1 MLLLLKRNILLY
13 LRDRVGLFFSMLSPL
28 IVLLL
33 YALFLSRSLVDSLPP
48 LPGAKALMDV
58 WMIAGLL
65 SVTSVTSTFGALSQL
80 VDDRKRRILSDF
92 AASPLTRLRLAA
104 GYAGGAFGAGL
115 LMTAL
120 CAVFGAVYLY
130 AADGLL
136 LSPSTWLAALPAA
149 AASVL
154 CSAAAALCFALF
166 LRTTSS
172 YGALQTLLGTLIGFL
187 MGMYVPIGVLPSG
200 VQAFIRFFPLSHGAV
215 LLRKLL
221 LTPQLDGWPQ
231 AAKDLFNLELGCA
244 YRYGD
249 FVMPAAGHAL
259 VLTGCG
265 AGLLA
270 VCALLLRRRN
280 AGL

>member
-1 MLLLLKRNILLY
+1 MLFLLKRNILLY

-28 IVLLL
+28 IVLVL
-33 YALFLSRSLVDSLPP
+33 YALFLSRSLVSSLPP

-58 WMIAGLL
+58 WMVAGLL
-65 SVTSVTSTFGALSQL
+65 GVTSVTSTFGALSQL
-80 VDDRKRRILSDF
+80 VDDRRRRILSDF

-120 CAVFGAVYLY
+120 CAGIGAIYLY
-130 AADGLL
+130 LADGLL
-136 LSPSTWLAALPAA
+136 LNPAVWLAALPAA
-149 AASVL
+149 GASVL
-154 CSAAAALCFALF
+154 CSASAALCCALF
-166 LRTTSS
+166 LRTASS

-187 MGMYVPIGVLPSG
+187 MGMYVPIGALPSG
-200 VQAFIRFFPLSHGAV
+200 VQAFIRFFPLSHGAA

-221 LTPQLDGWPQ
+221 LTPQLEGWPQ

-244 YRYGD
+244 FRYGD
-249 FVMPAAGHAL
+249 YVLPAAGHAL
-259 VLTGCG
+259 VLVGSG

-270 VCALLLRRRN
+270 LCALLLRRKN

>member
-120 CAVFGAVYLY
+120 CAGFGAVYL
-130 AADGLL
+130 
-136 LSPSTWLAALPAA
+136 
-149 AASVL
+149 
-154 CSAAAALCFALF
+154 
-166 LRTTSS
+166 
-172 YGALQTLLGTLIGFL
+172 
-187 MGMYVPIGVLPSG
+187 
-200 VQAFIRFFPLSHGAV
+200 
-215 LLRKLL
+215 
-221 LTPQLDGWPQ
+221 
-231 AAKDLFNLELGCA
+231 
-244 YRYGD
+244 
-249 FVMPAAGHAL
+249 
-259 VLTGCG
+259 
-265 AGLLA
+265 
-270 VCALLLRRRN
+270 
-280 AGL
+280 

>member
-104 GYAGGAFGAGL
+104 GYAGGAVGAGRRNK
-115 LMTAL
+115 ARG
-120 CAVFGAVYLY
+120 AGFGGVYL
-130 AADGLL
+130 
-136 LSPSTWLAALPAA
+136 
-149 AASVL
+149 
-154 CSAAAALCFALF
+154 
-166 LRTTSS
+166 
-172 YGALQTLLGTLIGFL
+172 
-187 MGMYVPIGVLPSG
+187 
-200 VQAFIRFFPLSHGAV
+200 
-215 LLRKLL
+215 
-221 LTPQLDGWPQ
+221 
-231 AAKDLFNLELGCA
+231 
-244 YRYGD
+244 
-249 FVMPAAGHAL
+249 
-259 VLTGCG
+259 
-265 AGLLA
+265 
-270 VCALLLRRRN
+270 
-280 AGL
+280 